1 MTSRR
6 PIPTQGE
13 KSEKE
18 CSGPI
23 VFVVDDDAG
32 MRSVLR
38 RLLTLANLPVE
49 LYASGTEF
57 LSAASFNRPG
67 CVILDVSMPQMS
79 GLEVQANLKLRRVE
93 LPVVFLTGS
102 SDIPVAV
109 AAMREGAV
117 DFIEKPFDNKDLV
130 ARIRSAIEHSESRR
144 RQREARSAI
153 LGRLERLTPRE
164 REVME
169 QVVAGRTS
177 KEIARIVGAS
187 HRTVEIHRAR
197 LMEKMEA
204 ATLADLVRMHLR
216 LQGDAQSES

>member
-1 MTSRR
+1 MTSHRT
-6 PIPTQGE
+6 IPTEGD
-13 KSEKE
+13 
-18 CSGPI
+18 SGPV

-32 MRSVLR
+32 MRSVLQ

-57 LSAASFNRPG
+57 LAAASFNRPG

-79 GLEVQANLKLRRVE
+79 GLEVQANLKLRCVE
-93 LPVVFLTGS
+93 LPVVFLTGAA
-102 SDIPVAV
+102 DIPVAV
-109 AAMREGAV
+109 SAMREGAV
-117 DFIEKPFDNKDLV
+117 DFIEKPFDNKDLI
-130 ARIRSAIEHSESRR
+130 ARIRSAIEHHESRR
-144 RQREARSAI
+144 RRQEARSAI
-153 LGRLERLTPRE
+153 VVRVERLTPRE

-177 KEIARIVGAS
+177 KEIARLIGAS

-204 ATLADLVRMHLR
+204 ATLADLVRMHLQ